1 MTRENSIDKRA
12 GTILPGQNPAIRAL
26 SLSGQVYEVLR
37 RRITE
42 GGLGE
47 EQPLVIAS
55 LVRELGISH
64 TPVREALAR
73 LHAEGLATFTD
84 NIGYR
89 VAPRPTSAD
98 YNNWMQARLV
108 IEVGAMQA
116 VSEVDEGAIARLSAI
131 NQKIA
136 SADFG
141 KQFEGVRHFSELN
154 REFHREL
161 IALCR
166 NPFLQRA
173 YDQIW
178 LGAQFSRVH
187 YERGV
192 LDQEAIAREHDK
204 ILRALRKGDL
214 ASARESLASHIVK
227 SLKRDASR

>member
-1 MTRENSIDKRA
+1 
-12 GTILPGQNPAIRAL
+12 
-26 SLSGQVYEVLR
+26 VYEVLQH
-37 RRITE
+37 RITE
-42 GGLGE
+42 GGIGE

-55 LVRELGISH
+55 LVREFGISQ

-84 NIGYR
+84 NVGYR

-98 YNNWMQARLV
+98 YHNWMRARLV
-108 IEVGAMQA
+108 IEVGAMQS
-116 VSEVDEGAIARLSAI
+116 VSEVDQEAIARLSAI
-131 NQKIA
+131 NQQIE

-141 KQFEGVRHFSELN
+141 KQFEGVRRFSDLN

-161 IALCR
+161 IALRR
-166 NPFLQRA
+166 NPFLRRA

-192 LDQEAIAREHDK
+192 LDQEAIAREHGQ
-204 ILRALRKGDL
+204 ILRALQKNDLDL
-214 ASARESLASHIVK
+214 ARSRLASHIVK